1 MIGSRSARKAVTL
14 AGRLASGWAGE
25 PAGAERR
32 EMASDAETARR
43 GGNEEEKTEAGELI
57 RCEAAIRPEC

>member
-1 MIGSRSARKAVTL
+1 MTL

-43 GGNEEEKTEAGELI
+43 GGNEAEKTEAGELI